1 MDNLGDILDAVAEAI
16 AADAPAL
23 IHGDVTIPWNVAL
36 TGMRTLA
43 GSLDRLGVSR
53 GDKIAFY
60 FRNDVE
66 YGELTDACFPA
77 GFVHVKVNDRYLPR
91 GDGQNWSGESGKAA
105 IETGEHEV
113 SSCSPPSA
121 NASSSPA

>member
-1 MDNLGDILDAVAEAI
+1 MDNLGDILDAVAEAV
-16 AADAPAL
+16 AAPAL

-66 YGELTDACFPA
+66 YGELTVSAIFYAPFAVECADA
-77 GFVHVKVNDRYLPR
+77 
-91 GDGQNWSGESGKAA
+91 
-105 IETGEHEV
+105 
-113 SSCSPPSA
+113 
-121 NASSSPA
+121 